1 MGSMGFLGLNGF
13 QVPIRTATLSDAQQ
27 MDISKTTKQ
36 KKQKDQLA

>member
-13 QVPIRTATLSDAQQ
+13 QVPIRTGLTRSKWTYPKQQ
-27 MDISKTTKQ
+27 SK